1 MDNETHTINT
11 DVVENVTAATQ
22 QQPQT
27 PELTDKQMLVEILD
41 QSRKTKNYMKWQLI
55 ITVALVVLPLIATL
69 AIIPF
74 VLHSLSS
81 VYGGALDGA
90 GTASEIQQLLQ

>member
-1 MDNETHTINT
+1 M
-11 DVVENVTAATQ
+11 ENQ
-22 QQPQT
+22 QPQQPQVQPQT
-27 PELTDKQMLVEILD
+27 PMTNEQMLAEILE

-74 VLHSLSS
+74 VLSSLGS
-81 VYGGALDGA
+81 VYSSAGLDTSSA
-90 GTASEIQQLLQ
+90 AQLQELLK